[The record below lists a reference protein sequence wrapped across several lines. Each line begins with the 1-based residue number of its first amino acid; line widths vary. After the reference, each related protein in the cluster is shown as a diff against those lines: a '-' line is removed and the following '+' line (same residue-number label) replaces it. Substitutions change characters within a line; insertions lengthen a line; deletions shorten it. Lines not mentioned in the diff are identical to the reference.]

1 MNLFDVQMYGFRGDV
16 FVDTSTFSQLSGRS
30 VRNIYNY
37 LRGSVGYRN
46 MISYRLPS
54 GNLMIPVRELWEYPI
69 AGRGRTFVLVS
80 TIIDT
85 DEEGRLFNA
94 PVTVS
99 TYSEANVARREAI
112 LQRLYPNAVQISSFI
127 GEDTVTQRNPTMERV
142 QKPRH
147 NPPTA
152 ESAPYRTA
160 PPYAAAATIPAELYH
175 KPVPITPPS
184 PPARPEV
191 EALKDSFVED
201 TLAADV
207 IDEGMADVFE
217 TLVDGDDL

>member
-37 LRGSVGYRN
+37 LRGSVGFRN

-85 DEEGRLFNA
+85 DEEGKLFNT

-99 TYSEANVARREAI
+99 TYSEANVARREEI
-112 LQRLYPNAVQISSFI
+112 LQRIYQNAVQISSFI
-127 GEDTVTQRNPTMERV
+127 GEDAVTQRNPTMERV

-147 NPPTA
+147 NLPTA

-160 PPYAAAATIPAELYH
+160 TPYTSAATIPAEVH
-175 KPVPITPPS
+175 QKPVPLV
-184 PPARPEV
+184 PPAPRVSAEV
-191 EALKDSFVED
+191 EALKDSFVAD
-201 TLAADV
+201 ALADDV
-207 IDEGMADVFE
+207 IDEAMADAFE